1 MIYANPKI
9 TSLYLFADNIQQI
22 GIIRRYEPTHKR
34 IILASTIHIKYL
46 RARRTSIR

>member
-34 IILASTIHIKYL
+34 IILAQYNSHKIFE
-46 RARRTSIR
+46 SQENFD